1 MCGIIGIIS
10 REDQLLINDIIIA
23 LEQLINRGYDSSGYS
38 YYLNE
43 WITIKKASTN
53 NLNSI
58 EYLKSQ
64 PSNININSI
73 IGHNRWSTT
82 GIVNDINSHPHLS
95 YNNEISLVH
104 NGIIENYIEL
114 KKPNI
119 NYISQTDSEVLASH
133 IINNSFTNVKGTYA
147 VAFINKNYKNRLY
160 FAKNGSPLLLGYS
173 KEKNYWMVVS
183 EQSAFNEKIHFYQTI
198 NDGYYGYIDID
209 NKCVYPN
216 INTKINTFSFIEIS
230 KSPLPYNHW
239 LIKEIN
245 DQPIS
250 VNNLL
255 KSRVNNNN
263 ILFPELN
270 NFNYENI
277 IILGCGTSL
286 HAGNFISNNFRK
298 LKKFKSI
305 QVIDGSDF
313 EEYHISNNSV
323 ILLLSQSGET
333 KDLHRCIKIAKENN
347 TKTIGIVNVEGS
359 MIAREV
365 DIVLYL
371 KAGKEQ
377 SVASTKSFTNQVI
390 MLYLLD
396 LWMRNEKCDLLEL
409 SKDIYNVINYVNEPI
424 KKLAKEIFKSK
435 SIFILG
441 KSENEWIAKEASLKI
456 KEVSYI
462 HAEGFSSSSLKHGPF
477 ALLEE
482 GTPVIIIS
490 PNDEYYTKNINAY
503 LEVKSR
509 KANAILI
516 DDKFIN
522 YFGKYKNLMMIIPF
536 QLLSYYL
543 SIEKGINP
551 DFPRNLAKVV
561 SVE

>member
-10 REDQLLINDIIIA
+10 KEESLLINDVIIA

-38 YYLNE
+38 FYLNE

-58 EYLKSQ
+58 EYLKKQ
-64 PSNININSI
+64 PKKLKINSI

-104 NGIIENYIEL
+104 NGIIENYLEL
-114 KKPNI
+114 KNPNI
-119 NYISQTDSEVLASH
+119 KYISQTDSEVLASY
-133 IINNSFTNVKGTYA
+133 IIDNPLNSIQGTYA
-147 VAFINKNYKNRLY
+147 IAYINKNNKNKLY
-160 FAKNGSPLLLGYS
+160 FAKNGSPLLIGFS
-173 KEKNYWMVVS
+173 KDKNYWMVVS
-183 EQSAFNEKIHFYQTI
+183 EQSAFNDKINYYQVI
-198 NDGYYGYIDID
+198 DDGYAGYIDID
-209 NKCVYPN
+209 NQTVFPL
-216 INTKINTFSFIEIS
+216 IDTKINVFSYNEIS
-230 KSPLPYNHW
+230 NSPLPYNYW

-245 DQPIS
+245 DQPSS

-255 KSRVNNNN
+255 KSRIINNE
-263 ILFPELN
+263 IIFPEISS
-270 NFNYENI
+270 FNYENI

-286 HAGNFISNNFRK
+286 HAGHFISNNFRK
-298 LKKFKSI
+298 SKQFKSV

-313 EEYHISNNSV
+313 EEYHISNNS
-323 ILLLSQSGET
+323 IIILLSQSGET

-347 TKTIGIVNVEGS
+347 VKTLGIVNVEGS

-371 KAGKEQ
+371 HAGKEK

-396 LWMRNEKCDLLEL
+396 LWIRKEKYDMEYL
-409 SKDIYNVINYVNEPI
+409 SKEIYSVINYVNEPI
-424 KKLAKEIFKSK
+424 KKMAKLIFKK
-435 SIFILG
+435 NNMFILG
-441 KSENEWIAKEASLKI
+441 KSDNEWIAKEASLKI

-482 GTPVIIIS
+482 DTPVIIIA
-490 PNDEYYTKNINAY
+490 PNDEYYTKNMNAY

-516 DDKFIN
+516 DEKFIN
-522 YFGKYKNLMMIIPF
+522 YSGKYKNLMMIIPL
-536 QLLSYYL
+536 QLLAYYL
-543 SIEKGINP
+543 SIERGINP
-551 DFPRNLAKVV
+551 DYPRNLAKVV
-561 SVE
+561 TVE